1 MAAALTRTT
10 LQKWTILQRDRISV
24 STQSFSKRS
33 NTAIYSE
40 SNENFSPQVIT
51 YDLIE
56 SAASLFLIPTRD
68 NSCN

>member
-1 MAAALTRTT
+1 M
-10 LQKWTILQRDRISV
+10 ILQLDRISV

-40 SNENFSPQVIT
+40 SNENFSPEVIT

-56 SAASLFLIPTRD
+56 SAASLFLIPTRN
-68 NSCN
+68 NSSN